1 MAALHAIAGQLK
13 LIALDVDGVM
23 TSGAVT
29 YASDGNEYK
38 SFCIKDGLGI
48 KLLQRAG
55 LRVAIVTGR
64 RSHMVERRAEELGI
78 TDLIQGREDK
88 LAALSELTQKLGLTL
103 GEVGYMGDDLPD
115 LAAIQ
120 ACGHGAC
127 PADAVSLVIQSAD
140 WVGKKAGG
148 QGAVREWAEAL
159 LEARGEWPE
168 LQNAFLP

>member
-1 MAALHAIAGQLK
+1 MAALHDVASQLK

-23 TSGAVT
+23 TSGNVT

-64 RSHMVERRAEELGI
+64 QSCMVERRAAELGI

-103 GEVGYMGDDLPD
+103 GDVAYMGDDLPD

-127 PADAVSLVIQSAD
+127 PADAVSLVIQNAD

-159 LEARGEWPE
+159 LEARGDWSE
-168 LQNAFLP
+168 LQKTYLL